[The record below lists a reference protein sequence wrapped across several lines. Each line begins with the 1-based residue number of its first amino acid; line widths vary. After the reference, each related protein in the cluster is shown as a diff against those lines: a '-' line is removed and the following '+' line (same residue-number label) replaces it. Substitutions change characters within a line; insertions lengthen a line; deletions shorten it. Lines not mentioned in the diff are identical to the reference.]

1 MNTQN
6 PKLVNNVNWHFL
18 KTKLTNFISIILITI
33 FYTSCSK
40 SPVTPTPIPNYEGIY
55 LGDIF
60 QNGPYGYNHKYE
72 KTNIKVFDGKL
83 NFNLSDYVPQ
93 FKEETIVR
101 FDLSGSNFTIIPDT
115 TDDYKIRRIIT
126 GNGSFKNKE
135 LTIEWR
141 EIFLHPNYEND
152 TCNFKG
158 TLKR

>member
-6 PKLVNNVNWHFL
+6 PFT
-18 KTKLTNFISIILITI
+18 KTKFTYFTSIILIAI

-40 SPVTPTPIPNYEGIY
+40 SPVTPAPIPNYEGIY
-55 LGDIF
+55 LGDIY
-60 QNGPYGYNHKYE
+60 QNGPSAIKDHKYE

-83 NFNLSDYVPQ
+83 NFNVSLYGPQ

-141 EIFLHPNYEND
+141 EIFIHPNYEND

>member
-6 PKLVNNVNWHFL
+6 PFT
-18 KTKLTNFISIILITI
+18 KTKFTYFTSVILIAI

-40 SPVTPTPIPNYEGIY
+40 SPISPTPIPNYEGIY
-55 LGDIF
+55 IGDIYQY

-72 KTNIKVFDGKL
+72 KNNIKVFDSKFS
-83 NFNLSDYVPQ
+83 FNLFHFSSQ
-93 FKEETIVR
+93 FMDETIVR

-115 TDDYKIRRIIT
+115 TEDYKVRRIIT
-126 GNGSFKNKE
+126 GNGNFKNKE

-141 EIFLHPNYEND
+141 EIFIHPNYEND
-152 TCNFKG
+152 TFNFKG

>member
-6 PKLVNNVNWHFL
+6 PFT
-18 KTKLTNFISIILITI
+18 KTKLTYFTSIILITI

-40 SPVTPTPIPNYEGIY
+40 SPITPTPIPNYEGIY
-55 LGDIF
+55 IGDIF

-72 KTNIKVFDGKL
+72 KNNIKVFDSKL
-83 NFNLSDYVPQ
+83 NFYVFQ
-93 FKEETIVR
+93 HSSHFMDEKIVR
-101 FDLSGSNFTIIPDT
+101 FDFSGSNFTITPDT
-115 TDDYKIRRIIT
+115 TDVDNIRRIIT

-141 EIFLHPNYEND
+141 EIFIYPNREND
-152 TCNFKG
+152 TANFKG